1 MARFSSIFNL
11 VITLGGYPTPHVGMW
26 RTWKK
31 QLLPMWASILVL
43 FKVHHSTSDPTRM
56 WHGSLFEQLPNT
68 QRRGL
73 PFLTN
78 TQNTKEKKIKIK
90 THKNNIEKA
99 KRGGKKNQ
107 QEKIE
112 INKIF
117 KNYRK
122 IKEKNKKQERKDPK
136 IFIKKLFQ
144 IK

>member
-1 MARFSSIFNL
+1 
-11 VITLGGYPTPHVGMW
+11 
-26 RTWKK
+26 
-31 QLLPMWASILVL
+31 MWASILVL
-43 FKVHHSTSDPTRM
+43 FKVHHSTSDPTHM

-78 TQNTKEKKIKIK
+78 TQNTKEKTIKIK